1 MGVFYYIGQVL
12 LVKSWQIDSEA
23 QLGMSNWLKSAKTQ
37 KDFTLFSSAAPDGAV
52 RACDAVH
59 VDPLT
64 GLIQPSSNAHMLL
77 ASGHSMPVPP
87 DFFLHPQTGKLLP
100 VAGNVGFDPASS
112 TLVLTG
118 DACLGESL
126 NVLVSI

>member
-1 MGVFYYIGQVL
+1 M
-12 LVKSWQIDSEA
+12 E
-23 QLGMSNWLKSAKTQ
+23 TQ
-37 KDFTLFSSAAPDGAV
+37 KDCTPFPSTAPDGSV

-64 GLIQPSSNAHMLL
+64 GLIQPNSNAHMLL

-112 TLVLTG
+112 TLVFTA
-118 DACLGESL
+118 DACVGESL
-126 NVLVSI
+126 NVLISMFRCYVVMTMKKYCKEVI